1 LSKWLFGQQHRP
13 RKGFPMKPR
22 ARQLFKYVNK
32 VYGIFQ
38 SFAKISDGR
47 VNPSI
52 ALVGILK
59 VLFSAM
65 VLGFHSFNLIETCL
79 REGSF
84 NKFLGS
90 ANFSLSADTLG
101 YALARTTL
109 SQFSE
114 INDSIIKK
122 ARYGKVYQGGTIDG
136 FKVVGLDGSEVFRT
150 KCKSWSCEECRV
162 TEITKEDGSK
172 EIQYHEDIVAA
183 CYVGR
188 HPNLVLGLERVK
200 RGEGETSAAH
210 RLLKELYLRHNRYA
224 DIITLDSLYA
234 KPPIINAILDQNM
247 IAVIRVKQQNYHIIR
262 DAEGLFA
269 GRKPDFSAAL
279 SLNSSWY
286 LDDDTSGRK
295 YYYRV
300 RIWDSSGFES
310 WSKVETPLRVLR
322 IEEARVSHTGNILS
336 EPVVTHLVTTA
347 DEATVPTETLWR
359 ILHRRWDIENKVFHD
374 LKKYWGFG
382 HNYHHDST
390 AFMVMLQLALIAMN
404 LTFLFYHRRLPD
416 SFKKQNSL
424 LSLREMIKITFCFV
438 SRELWDPG

>member
-1 LSKWLFGQQHRP
+1 
-13 RKGFPMKPR
+13 MKPR
-22 ARQLFKYVNK
+22 ARQLFKYINK

-38 SFAKISDGR
+38 SFAMISDGR

-52 ALVGILK
+52 PLPTILK

-65 VLGFHSFNLIETCL
+65 VLKVHSFNLVESYL
-79 REGSF
+79 REGYFS
-84 NKFLGS
+84 KFLSNAG
-90 ANFSLSADTLG
+90 FGISADTFG

-109 SQFSE
+109 RQFRE
-114 INDSIIKK
+114 INDSVIKK

-136 FKVVGLDGSEVFRT
+136 FKVTALDGSEVFRT
-150 KCKSWSCEECRV
+150 KHKSWSCEKCRI

-172 EIQYHEDIVAA
+172 ELQYHEDIVGA

-188 HPNLVLGLERVK
+188 HPNLVLGLERIN
-200 RGEGETSAAH
+200 RGEGEISTAM
-210 RLLKELYLRHNRYA
+210 RLLKELNRRHNRYA

-234 KPPIINAILDQNM
+234 KASIINEILDQNM
-247 IAVIRVKQQNYHIIR
+247 IAVIRVKQQDYHIIR
-262 DAEGLFA
+262 DAEGLFS

-286 LDDDTSGRK
+286 SDDETSGRK

-310 WSKVETPLRVLR
+310 WPNVKTPLRVLR
-322 IEEARVSHTGNILS
+322 IEETRVSHTGKVLS
-336 EPVVTHLVTTA
+336 KPVVTHLVTTA

-359 ILHRRWDIENKVFHD
+359 ILHRRWDVENKVFHD

-382 HNYHHDST
+382 HNYHHDPR
-390 AFMVMLQLALIAMN
+390 AFMVMLYLAVIVMN
-404 LTFLFYHRRLPD
+404 LTFLFYHRRLPN
-416 SFKKQNSL
+416 SFKRQNSL
-424 LSLREMIKITFCFV
+424 LSLREMIKMTFGSV
-438 SRELWDPG
+438 SKELWDPG

>member
-1 LSKWLFGQQHRP
+1 
-13 RKGFPMKPR
+13 MKPR
-22 ARQLFKYVNK
+22 ARQLIKYVNK

-52 ALVGILK
+52 PLTSILQ

-65 VLGFHSFNLIETCL
+65 ALGFHSFNLIETCL
-79 REGSF
+79 REGIF

-109 SQFSE
+109 RQFIE

-136 FKVVGLDGSEVFRT
+136 FKVVTIDGSEVFRT
-150 KCKSWSCEECRV
+150 KYKSWSCEKCRI
-162 TEITKEDGSK
+162 TEITKEDGTK
-172 EIQYHEDIVAA
+172 ETHYHEDIVGA

-188 HPNLVLGLERVK
+188 HPNLVLGLERVN
-200 RGEGETSAAH
+200 RGEGEISAAM
-210 RLLKELYLRHNRYA
+210 RLLKELYRRHNRYA

-234 KPPIINAILDQNM
+234 KASIINEILDQNM

-262 DAEGLFA
+262 DAEGLFS

-286 LDDDTSGRK
+286 SDDDTSGRK
-295 YYYRV
+295 YYYLV

-310 WSKVETPLRVLR
+310 WPNVKIPLRVLR
-322 IEEARVSHTGNILS
+322 IEETRVSHTGKVLS

-347 DEATVPTETLWR
+347 DESTVPTETLWR
-359 ILHRRWDIENKVFHD
+359 ILHRRWDVENKVFHD
-374 LKKYWGFG
+374 LKKHWGFG
-382 HNYHHDST
+382 HNYHHDPT
-390 AFMVMLQLALIAMN
+390 AFMVMLYLAVIVMN
-404 LTFLFYHRRLPD
+404 LTFLFYHRRLPAF
-416 SFKKQNSL
+416 FKRQNSL
-424 LSLREMIKITFCFV
+424 LSLREMIKMSFWSV
-438 SRELWDPG
+438 SKELWDPG

>member
-1 LSKWLFGQQHRP
+1 
-13 RKGFPMKPR
+13 MKPR

-38 SFAKISDGR
+38 CFAKISDGR

-52 ALVGILK
+52 ALTSILK
-59 VLFSAM
+59 VLFSAII
-65 VLGFHSFNLIETCL
+65 LGFHSFNLIEKCL

-101 YALARTTL
+101 FALARTTL
-109 SQFSE
+109 RQFSE
-114 INDSIIKK
+114 VNDSIIKK

-136 FKVVGLDGSEVFRT
+136 FNVVAIDGSEVFRT
-150 KCKSWSCEECRV
+150 KCKSWSCEECRI
-162 TEITKEDGSK
+162 TEITKEDGTK
-172 EIQYHEDIVAA
+172 ELHYHEDIVAA
-183 CYVGR
+183 CYAGR

-200 RGEGETSAAH
+200 PGEGETSAAM
-210 RLLKELYLRHNRYA
+210 RLLTELHLRHNRYA

-234 KPPIINAILDQNM
+234 KPPIINEIIDQNM

-269 GRKPDFSAAL
+269 GRKPDFSGVL

-295 YYYRV
+295 YCYRV
-300 RIWDSSGFES
+300 RIWDSPGFKS
-310 WSKVETPLRVLR
+310 WSKVKTPLRVLR
-322 IEEARVSHTGNILS
+322 IEETRVSYTGKFLS

-347 DEATVPTETLWR
+347 DEVTVPTETLWR

-374 LKKYWGFG
+374 LKKFWGFG
-382 HNYHHDST
+382 HNYHHDPT
-390 AFMVMLQLALIAMN
+390 TFMVMLYLAVIAMN
-404 LTFLFYHRRLPD
+404 LTFLFYHRRLPKI
-416 SFKKQNSL
+416 FKDQHSL
-424 LSLREMIKITFCFV
+424 LSLREMIKITFWSV
-438 SRELWDPG
+438 NRELWDPG